1 MKKNIKFFV
10 RIFFTLILIIFA
22 LYKAGLLSE
31 TGRDKFINLVVNIKW
46 GYVVLSFL
54 LMFVLN
60 LVSSVK
66 WNALL
71 KSKKIQVQIWRIYA
85 YYNIGKFFSLI
96 LPTSMGG
103 DIVRI
108 YKLGKFSG
116 KKHTATAS
124 VIIERFTGLLVLL
137 LMTIIAVILNIRI
150 FNELWLTIALIIASF
165 VLTFLI
171 WIITDVRIYNFFN
184 RIFTSKIKVFEKLF
198 IKLSKIR
205 NTIIDFKA
213 DKKAMIWAF
222 IYSIIF
228 QILAILNVWISAKA
242 FSNELDLITCI
253 VAVPVIMFI
262 TNIPFSIGGIG
273 LMEFG
278 YVYTLSLFGISPSLA
293 ISTALLIRAKGII
306 DALLGGLL
314 YAFFDKD
321 KYLVKDITNVE
332 QK

>member
-1 MKKNIKFFV
+1 
-10 RIFFTLILIIFA
+10 
-22 LYKAGLLSE
+22 
-31 TGRDKFINLVVNIKW
+31 
-46 GYVVLSFL
+46 
-54 LMFVLN
+54 
-60 LVSSVK
+60 
-66 WNALL
+66 
-71 KSKKIQVQIWRIYA
+71 
-85 YYNIGKFFSLI
+85 
-96 LPTSMGG
+96 
-103 DIVRI
+103 
-108 YKLGKFSG
+108 
-116 KKHTATAS
+116 
-124 VIIERFTGLLVLL
+124 
-137 LMTIIAVILNIRI
+137 
-150 FNELWLTIALIIASF
+150 
-165 VLTFLI
+165 
-171 WIITDVRIYNFFN
+171 
-184 RIFTSKIKVFEKLF
+184 
-198 IKLSKIR
+198 
-205 NTIIDFKA
+205 
-213 DKKAMIWAF
+213 MIWAF

-306 DALLGGLL
+306 DALFGGLL